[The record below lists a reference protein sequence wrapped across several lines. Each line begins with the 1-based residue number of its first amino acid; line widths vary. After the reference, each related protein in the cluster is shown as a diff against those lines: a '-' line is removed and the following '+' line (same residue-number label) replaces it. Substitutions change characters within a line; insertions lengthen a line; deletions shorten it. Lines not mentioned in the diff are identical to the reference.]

1 MKQQISTESNS
12 GIGPYSPALLVDD
25 TLYISGQ
32 IALDPQ
38 SGECIPG
45 TGVEQCRVV
54 MNNIGGLL
62 KAAGMD
68 YQDLVHC
75 RIFLK
80 QMGDYASIN
89 PVYESFLAKP
99 YPARAAVEVSALPK
113 DAAIEIEAIARKS
126 R

>member
-1 MKQQISTESNS
+1 MKHGISTESNP

-32 IALDPQ
+32 IALDPE

-45 TGVEQCRVV
+45 NGAEQCRVV
-54 MNNIGGLL
+54 MTNIGGLL
-62 KAAGMD
+62 KAADMD
-68 YQDLVHC
+68 YRDLVHC
-75 RIFLK
+75 RIFMK
-80 QMGDYASIN
+80 QMSDYALIN
-89 PVYESFLAKP
+89 PVYESFLVKP